1 MEGNIWK
8 GKKRKKRKKTQ
19 AVAFLTAKDQGILLE
34 GQMLKFLVTW
44 PPNAKNQHIEKDP
57 DAAKDWRQKEKGTA
71 KDEMA
76 R

>member
-1 MEGNIWK
+1 MK
-8 GKKRKKRKKTQ
+8 GKKKKKKKKPQ

-57 DAAKDWRQKEKGTA
+57 DAGKD
-71 KDEMA
+71 
-76 R
+76 